1 MEQLLQQV
9 YLQELYDQVEAYA
22 ATQCQGCYFLQ
33 PNKLL
38 HSCIHW
44 SFLDKYSSYINHGEG
59 VNEDKI
65 VKLAMSVHKD
75 LQLSGDLSMEK
86 CLELVRLFKQVNLM
100 QLFLPVDG
108 RVFSLINEAKMKQVI
123 EDVGQG
129 DVHLNISP
137 AEKCDG
143 HNDSKGVH
151 LLKPE
156 DL

>member
-1 MEQLLQQV
+1 MDEKSVVQL
-9 YLQELYDQVEAYA
+9 A
-22 ATQCQGCYFLQ
+22 
-33 PNKLL
+33 K
-38 HSCIHW
+38 
-44 SFLDKYSSYINHGEG
+44 
-59 VNEDKI
+59 
-65 VKLAMSVHKD
+65 SVHKA
-75 LQLSGDLSMEK
+75 LQVPQELSEDK